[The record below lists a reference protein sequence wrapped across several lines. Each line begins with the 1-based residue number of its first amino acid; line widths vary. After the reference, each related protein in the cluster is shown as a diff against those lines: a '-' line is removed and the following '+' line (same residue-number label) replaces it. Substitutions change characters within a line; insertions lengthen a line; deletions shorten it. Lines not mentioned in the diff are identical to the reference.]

1 MKEKLLKIREDIG
14 TYKRVAIA
22 FSGGVDST
30 LLSKVSYNLLKK
42 EAIAITIVGDMH
54 SKAEIQEGRELARG
68 IGIPHVEID
77 IRGREI
83 PRFSENQK
91 DRCYHCKKYIFTLIQ
106 DKARELGIE
115 VILDG
120 SNVDDLS
127 DFRPG
132 MKALKELGIVSPL
145 KDAGFTKSDIR
156 KISREFGLP
165 TWDKPAFACLASR
178 IPYDIKIT
186 REKLDMIE
194 MGEAYLKE
202 IGIKQYRVRHHG
214 EVARIEIE
222 DGELEKILD
231 RETFAMISK
240 RFSEIGFKY
249 TALDLAGYKQGS
261 MNL

>member
-14 TYKRVAIA
+14 KYKRVAIA

-30 LLSKVSYNLLKK
+30 LLSKISYDLLK
-42 EAIAITIVGDMH
+42 EDAVAITIIGDMH
-54 SKAEIQEGRELARG
+54 SKAEIYEGRELSKN
-68 IGIPHVEID
+68 IGIQHVEID
-77 IRGREI
+77 IRGSEI
-83 PRFSENQK
+83 PGFSENQR

-120 SNVDDLS
+120 SNIDDLS
-127 DFRPG
+127 DYRPG

-145 KDAGFTKSDIR
+145 KDAGFTKTDIR
-156 KISREFGLP
+156 KISKEFGLP

-186 REKLDMIE
+186 REKLDMVE

-202 IGIKQYRVRHHG
+202 VGVKQYRIRHHG

-222 DGELEKILD
+222 DSELEKILD
-231 RETFAMISK
+231 REIFAMISK